1 MKLTVVGCS
10 GSMPGPDSAASCYLI
25 EASGYRLLLDLGN
38 GAFGPLQR
46 YVNPTEIDA
55 IVISHLHG
63 DHFLDLVPMLVAL
76 RFHPARAGK
85 KVRLISP
92 LGVVQQV
99 AAASGEP
106 RDDLAFDDVIDVSSP
121 ADQTLGPF
129 ELRFAEMN
137 HSIPDFAVRVTHGGR
152 SLVYSGDT
160 APCARLVTLSRGADV
175 ALYEAGWPAGT
186 REDIGIHL
194 TPRQACQHAQDAGA
208 GRLILTHLV
217 PWTDREATLAE
228 ASAAFGGPVSLA
240 SAGDVVE
247 V

>member
-25 EASGYRLLLDLGN
+25 EADGYRLLLDLGN
-38 GAFGPLQR
+38 GALGPLQR
-46 YVNPTEIDA
+46 FVNPTEVDA

-76 RFHPARAGK
+76 RFHPARAGNR
-85 KVRLISP
+85 VRLISP
-92 LGVVQQV
+92 LGVIQQV
-99 AAASGEP
+99 TAASGEP
-106 RDDLAFDDVIDVSSP
+106 SNDLAFDDVIDVSSP

-129 ELRFAEMN
+129 ELQFAEMN
-137 HSIPDFAVRVTHGGR
+137 HSIPDFAVRVTHGEK

-160 APCARLVTLSRGADV
+160 APCDRLITLSQGVGV

-186 REDIGIHL
+186 SENLGIHL
-194 TPRQACQHAQDAGA
+194 TPRQAARHAQDAGA
-208 GRLILTHLV
+208 QRLILTHLV
-217 PWTDREATLAE
+217 PWTDRAATLAE
-228 ASAAFGGPVSLA
+228 AQAAFSGPVSLA